1 LHACCA
7 PCSATALERLPP
19 DWEITLFY
27 CNPNIYPEA
36 EYAKRLGEL
45 RRFVAEAPVARRAAV
60 LAPEYDRAE
69 FLAAAR
75 GLESEPEGG
84 ARCRECFALRLRAA
98 AATAAGRGFDAFS
111 TTLTTGPRKSAA
123 DINAAGE
130 KASREY
136 GAAYVAE
143 DFKKRGGYSRS
154 VELSRE
160 YSLYRQSYCGCEFAA
175 PPRLGRGGEQ
185 NKEAKGQE
193 RA

>member
-7 PCSATALERLPP
+7 PCSATALERLSG

-27 CNPNIYPEA
+27 YNPNIYPEA
-36 EYAKRLGEL
+36 EHTKRLGEL
-45 RRFVAEAPVARRAAV
+45 RRLASEAPFARGTV
-60 LAPEYDRAE
+60 VIAPAYDRRE
-69 FLAAAR
+69 FLGAAR
-75 GLESEPEGG
+75 GLENEPEGG

-98 AATAAGRGFDAFS
+98 AATAAERGFGAFS

-123 DINAAGE
+123 DINVAGE

-136 GAAYVAE
+136 GAAYFAE

-175 PPRLGRGGEQ
+175 PPLPRRDGARDSEVKGREQ
-185 NKEAKGQE
+185 V
-193 RA
+193 